1 MNELMIHAV
10 HALGK
15 PSILFELVFFWD
27 QNGLKCNKKLLN
39 VNDKFQIKF
48 RALGTKTIF
57 KAILI
62 SVIGG

>member
-1 MNELMIHAV
+1 MNDFL
-10 HALGK
+10 
-15 PSILFELVFFWD
+15 D